1 MNDREQ
7 LEQAMVALEAQ
18 RAILGDAVV
27 EAALGS
33 IRQQLDAL
41 GGAVPS
47 PSPAAQRK
55 QATILFADVSSFTAL
70 TETLDPEDVA
80 NTMNALWQRLDAIIV
95 SHGGKIDKHLG
106 DGVMALWGSSVS
118 HEDDPERAI
127 RAALAMR
134 ADLQAFTTTAGL
146 PLQMRIALNTGPVL
160 LSAVGTIG
168 ESTAMGDAV
177 NVASRLEQAAPVG
190 GILISHDTYRHV
202 PGLFDIRTQEPLN
215 VKGKGEPIQVYLV
228 ERTRPRTLRA
238 ATRGVEGT
246 ETRTI
251 GRDAECQ
258 RLIETWRTTL
268 REQQL
273 RTVLVNADA
282 GVGKSRLLYEFR
294 NWLELRAAPS
304 DSFDFKT
311 RAVWIFKGRATPEM
325 SRLPYSLIRDLFSF
339 RFEIQESDSLATARA
354 KMEQGM
360 FDFMDPLHDPEEVMM
375 RAHFLGHLIGFDFST
390 SSYLRGILPD
400 SKQIRDRAF
409 HYATQFF
416 RAATSRY
423 PAVIY
428 LEDIHWADEGSLDML
443 EHLVQSCRDMPLMI
457 LCLARPTLFERRPAW
472 AQHQLFHEQIDLLP
486 LSRENTQQLVEEILR
501 QVDEIPQV
509 LSELIISRAEGNP
522 FYVEELIKMLIED
535 GVIVKE
541 AKAWRVE
548 PLRLTSVR
556 VPATLTGILQARL
569 DSLPPLEREV
579 LQKASVIGREFWED
593 AVVYLHRKSDSEGGE
608 MEPGPSLET
617 IREALRALQRRE
629 LIFRRDSS
637 AFVNTHEYIF
647 KHALLHE
654 VTYETVLRRQRR
666 LYHAH
671 AAAWLIEQSGE
682 RVEEYAGLIA
692 QHYERAGYTT
702 RVVEWY
708 ERAAAQAHASYA
720 PAAAIDYYQKA
731 LSFLPAPDGES
742 MSSIAAQ
749 VHRQRVMLYEG
760 LADALVQQALYSD
773 ALQAYSAMRE
783 AAQAVGDM
791 LAQARS
797 WNRTSLVHED
807 QGAIR
812 IHLESAQEAERL
824 LETIEPQSDEE
835 QLACRLELAVALH
848 RQGWARYRLGQPEAA
863 LQLAEKALAQSLEI
877 GPPAQREAIYAQRLL
892 GVLHMMLGRY
902 EAAHRYLEQALNAFQ
917 ALGDRRWVSRM
928 WNGLG
933 ENSRLQGDYRAAV
946 TCYQSALIIALEIG
960 NRNWEVM
967 YRSNL
972 GGARVGLG
980 EYEEAE
986 RELRRAVEMADASGW
1001 GGLAE
1006 TYCFLAQALLG
1017 QGRLNEAQETA
1028 HLAMTLSEQTE
1039 QPEFIGATWR
1049 VLGML
1054 ASQQGRVEEAT
1065 HAFAESRRIFLE
1077 ISMGAERA
1085 RTLREW
1091 ARHERTHGDPDRAEA
1106 MREEARATFRNLGML
1121 AELERLEHSL

>member
-18 RAILGDAVV
+18 RAVLGDAVV

-41 GGAVPS
+41 DGVPS
-47 PSPAAQRK
+47 TPTAQRK

-70 TETLDPEDVA
+70 SETLDPEDVA

-95 SHGGKIDKHLG
+95 SHGGKVDKHLG
-106 DGVMALWGSSVS
+106 DGVMALWGATVS

-134 ADLQAFTTTAGL
+134 ADLQAFATTAGL

-160 LSAVGTIG
+160 LSPVGTIG

-177 NVASRLEQAAPVG
+177 NVASRLEQASPVG

-202 PGLFDIRTQEPLN
+202 PGLFDVRALEPLT

-251 GRDAECQ
+251 GRDAEHQ
-258 RLIETWRTTL
+258 RLIEAWRATL

-273 RTVLVNADA
+273 RTMLVKADA

-304 DSFDFKT
+304 DSYDFKT

-325 SRLPYSLIRDLFSF
+325 GRLPYSLIRDLFSF

-360 FDFMDPLHDPEEVMM
+360 FDFMEPHHDPEEVMM
-375 RAHFLGHLIGFDFST
+375 RAHFLGHLIGFDFSS
-390 SSYLRGILPD
+390 SSYLRGILAD
-400 SKQIRDRAF
+400 TKQIRDRAF

-416 RAATSRY
+416 RAATRLY

-428 LEDIHWADEGSLDML
+428 LEDIHWADEGSLDLL
-443 EHLVQSCRDMPLMI
+443 EHLIQSCQDIPLMI
-457 LCLARPTLFERRPAW
+457 LGLARPTLFERRPAW
-472 AQHQLFHEQIDLLP
+472 AQNQLFQEQIDLLP

-579 LQKASVIGREFWED
+579 LQKASVIGREFWEG
-593 AVVYLHRKSDSEGGE
+593 AVAYLHRKSDTDGGDA
-608 MEPGPSLET
+608 GHTT

-637 AFVNTHEYIF
+637 AFATTHEYIF

-654 VTYETVLRRQRR
+654 VTYEMVLKRQRR
-666 LYHAH
+666 DYHAH

-692 QHYERAGYTT
+692 EHYERAGYTT

-731 LSFLPAPDGES
+731 LAFLPTSDGEKS
-742 MSSIAAQ
+742 LTAQ
-749 VHRQRVMLYEG
+749 VHRQRVTLYEG
-760 LADALVQQALYSD
+760 LADALVQQALYAE
-773 ALQAYSAMRE
+773 ALRAYQAMRE
-783 AAQAVGDM
+783 AAQAVGDT

-824 LETIEPQSDEE
+824 LATIEPRNAAER
-835 QLACRLELAVALH
+835 LACRLELAVALH

-863 LQLAEKALAQSLEI
+863 LKLADKALTLSLEI
-877 GPPAQREAIYAQRLL
+877 GSPAQRETIYAQRLL
-892 GVLHMMLGRY
+892 GVLYMMLGRY
-902 EAAHRYLEQALNAFQ
+902 EEAHRYLEQALNAFQ

-986 RELRRAVEMADASGW
+986 RELHKAVEMADAAGW

-1017 QGRLNEAQETA
+1017 QGKLAEAQETA

-1054 ASQQGRVEEAT
+1054 ASQQGQREQAER
-1065 HAFAESRRIFLE
+1065 AFAESHRIFTE

-1091 ARHERTHGDPDRAEA
+1091 ARHEQAQGNLDKAET
-1106 MREEARATFRNLGML
+1106 MREEARTLFRTLAML
-1121 AELERLEHSL
+1121 AELERMG